1 MWIDSK
7 SDLLAPLNLTWA
19 VFVDF
24 AIETAMQSGAG
35 SQGMFDLNKVTLSER
50 ASIKRSNS
58 LNFLVILWLFKR

>member
-24 AIETAMQSGAG
+24 AIETAMQAGAG
-35 SQGMFDLNKVTLSER
+35 LHAMFHLNKVTLSEK
-50 ASIKRSNS
+50 ASILRSNS
-58 LNFLVILWLFKR
+58 LKSLVILWPFKR